1 MKTIRMEQMTWPEIK
16 AAIASGFTTA
26 VVAVGSTEQHGPHLP
41 TMTDARIGEELAYRV
56 ALKLGNALQARTIE
70 VGLSEH
76 HLAFAGTLSLKP
88 ETLRMI
94 LHDYGDSLV
103 RHGFARIVF
112 LPSHGGNF
120 ATVRKAIEEARAT
133 HPGVE
138 FTGYTDL
145 FGLTEFLN
153 AASAEYGVSPEASGA
168 HAGESE
174 TSMMMALEGDLVAT
188 DRFAPGYLGPTG
200 ESELKIIFEKGMP
213 ALTSNGVLGD
223 PRTASAEKGE
233 TYLERTAAFLAAEI
247 GRRPAALP
255 GTGPT

>member
-1 MKTIRMEQMTWPEIK
+1 MKTVRMEQMTWPEIE
-16 AAIASGFTTA
+16 AAISSGFTTV

-41 TMTDARIGEELAYRV
+41 TMTDARIGEELAHRV

-76 HLAFAGTLSLKP
+76 HLAFAGTLSFKP
-88 ETLRMI
+88 ETLLMI
-94 LHDYGDSLV
+94 LRDYADSLV
-103 RHGFARIVF
+103 RHLFTRIVF
-112 LPSHGGNF
+112 LPTHGGNF
-120 ATVRKAIEEARAT
+120 ATVRKAIDEAHAA

-145 FGLTEFLN
+145 FGLVGCLN

-174 TSMMMALEGDLVAT
+174 TSMMMALEGDLVAA
-188 DRFAPGYLGPTG
+188 DRLAPGYLGPTG
-200 ESELKIIFEKGMP
+200 EAELKIILERGMP

-223 PRTASAEKGE
+223 PRSASADKGE
-233 TYLERTAAFLAAEI
+233 VYLERTSAFLAAEI
-247 GRRPAALP
+247 GRRPAEAAR
-255 GTGPT
+255 TAR

>member
-26 VVAVGSTEQHGPHLP
+26 VVAIGSTEQHGPHLP
-41 TMTDARIGEELAYRV
+41 TMTDACIGEELAYRV
-56 ALKLGNALQARTIE
+56 ALKLGYALQARTIE

-76 HLAFAGTLSLKP
+76 HLAFAGTVSLRP

-94 LHDYGDSLV
+94 LRDYGDSLV
-103 RHGFARIVF
+103 RHGFTRIVF

-120 ATVRKAIEEARAT
+120 ATVRNAIEEARAA

-145 FGLTEFLN
+145 FGLIGFLN
-153 AASAEYGVSPEASGA
+153 TASAEYGVSPEASGA

-174 TSMMMALEGDLVAT
+174 TSMMMALERDLVAT
-188 DRFAPGYLGPTG
+188 ERFAAGYLGSTG
-200 ESELKIIFEKGMP
+200 ENELKIILEKGMP

-233 TYLERTAAFLAAEI
+233 VYLERTAAFLAAEI
-247 GRRPAALP
+247 GRRPAAP
-255 GTGPT
+255 A